1 MIHYLKAPIKTSVAE
16 KLKNYGVTMSLLT
29 LSIRDFFTGKM
40 LKYAILPF
48 VATIVVMYILF
59 FVLAGSELDSLH
71 TNLYIN
77 TTQTTIQNGVPH
89 TKNFSAHV
97 EDSSII
103 KFLMKYSVTSWL
115 ASFLVYAIGGF
126 FVLFASIFLGVIIVG
141 FMTPL
146 VLKELHMRHYNDVK
160 MIGYSNI
167 FESVF
172 LVVKWALI
180 MLLLFFILIPLYF
193 IPILNI
199 IAFNFPLYYFFHKML
214 IFDVSS
220 NIATRQE
227 NKKLLYYKKGTL
239 RAKTL
244 FLYLISLI
252 PFAIFFGA
260 IFYVVYIGNTYF
272 TEIRKLRSEK

>member
-1 MIHYLKAPIKTSVAE
+1 MNIL
-16 KLKNYGVTMSLLT
+16 M
-29 LSIRDFFTGKM
+29 LSIRDFFTSKM

-48 VATIVVMYILF
+48 VATLVVMYVLF
-59 FVLAGSELDSLH
+59 FVLAGSGLDSMH
-71 TNLYIN
+71 ANLNIN
-77 TTQTTIQNGVPH
+77 TTQTTMQNGIPH
-89 TKNFSAHV
+89 TEIFSAHV

-126 FVLFASIFLGVIIVG
+126 FILFASIFLAVIIVG
-141 FMTPL
+141 FMTPF
-146 VLKELHMRHYNDVK
+146 VLKELQARHYQDVQ

-167 FESVF
+167 FESAL
-172 LVVKWALI
+172 LVLKWAFI

-199 IAFNFPLYYFFHKML
+199 VAFNFPLYYFFHKMM
-214 IFDVSS
+214 IYDVSS
-220 NIATRQE
+220 NIATREE
-227 NKKLLYYKKGTL
+227 NKKLLYYKKGSL
-239 RAKTL
+239 RIKTL

-260 IFYVVYIGNTYF
+260 IFYVIYLGNSYF
-272 TEIRKLRSEK
+272 IEIRKLRSQK

>member
-1 MIHYLKAPIKTSVAE
+1 MNL
-16 KLKNYGVTMSLLT
+16 LMLSL
-29 LSIRDFFTGKM
+29 RDFFTAKM

-48 VATIVVMYILF
+48 VATLVVMYLLF
-59 FVLAGSELDSLH
+59 FVLAGSGLDSLH
-71 TNLYIN
+71 TSFDVN
-77 TTQTTIQNGVPH
+77 TTQTTIQNGIPH

-126 FVLFASIFLGVIIVG
+126 FILFASIFLAVIIVG
-141 FMTPL
+141 FMTPF
-146 VLKELHMRHYNDVK
+146 VLKELHTRHYQDVK

-167 FESVF
+167 FESA
-172 LVVKWALI
+172 LLILKWAFI
-180 MLLLFFILIPLYF
+180 MLLLFFLLIPLYF

-199 IAFNFPLYYFFHKML
+199 VAFNFPLYYFFHKMML
-214 IFDVSS
+214 YDVSS
-220 NIATRQE
+220 NITTREE
-227 NKKLLYYKKGTL
+227 NRKLLYYKKGSL
-239 RAKTL
+239 RVKTL

-260 IFYVVYIGNTYF
+260 VFYVIYIGNSYF
-272 TEIRKLRSEK
+272 IEIKKIREGDIK

>member
-1 MIHYLKAPIKTSVAE
+1 
-16 KLKNYGVTMSLLT
+16 MSLLM
-29 LSIRDFFTGKM
+29 LSIRDFFTSKM

-48 VATIVVMYILF
+48 VATLVVMYILF
-59 FVLAGSELDSLH
+59 FVFAGSELDSWH
-71 TNLYIN
+71 TNLDIN

>member
-1 MIHYLKAPIKTSVAE
+1 M
-16 KLKNYGVTMSLLT
+16 NLLM

-48 VATIVVMYILF
+48 VATLVVMYILF
-59 FVLAGSELDSLH
+59 FVLAGSGLDSLH
-71 TNLYIN
+71 TSFDVN
-77 TTQTTIQNGVPH
+77 TTQTAIQNGIPH

-126 FVLFASIFLGVIIVG
+126 FVLFVSIFLAVIIVG
-141 FMTPL
+141 FMTPF
-146 VLKELHMRHYNDVK
+146 VLKELHTRHYQDIE
-160 MIGYSNI
+160 MIGYSNV
-167 FESVF
+167 FESVL
-172 LVVKWALI
+172 LVLKWAFI
-180 MLLLFFILIPLYF
+180 MILLFFIFIPLYF

-199 IAFNFPLYYFFHKML
+199 VAFNLPLYYFFHKMM
-214 IFDVSS
+214 IYDVSS

-227 NKKLLYYKKGTL
+227 NKKLMYYKKGSF
-239 RAKTL
+239 RIKTFL
-244 FLYLISLI
+244 LYLVSLI

-260 IFYVVYIGNTYF
+260 IFYVIYIGNTYF
-272 TEIRKLRSEK
+272 IEIKKLREGVIK